1 MLMIPNQEQ
10 NGKDDDLLYYSQLL
24 QIKQYEL
31 ETLLDISKAINENIS
46 EEDLYKVY
54 GNSIRPMQDIDGLAL
69 YVLEDGI
76 WSSKVH
82 FGTEKAYDAS
92 LIDKEIKGIDVI
104 TFLDKNSDSELAA
117 FFEVVIPIKHKSNV
131 LAYVF
136 ISVIGDHLELA
147 KDYLPLIQII
157 SNLVLVAIEN
167 KRFARKQLLQEA
179 MKKELQIAQQVQN
192 LLFPKKLPSTHA
204 LQIKAAYYPH
214 KQVGGDYYDYIPLE
228 DNRFM
233 VCIADVSGK
242 GIPAA
247 MIMSN
252 FQASLRALVLQGLE
266 FIDIIKGVNGLIRN
280 NGDGDYFITFF
291 GAIIDPNNKV
301 IHYVNAGHNPPMLF
315 KNGKVL
321 FLDKGT
327 TVLGVFEEL
336 PFINEGIVDY
346 KDEAFIYAY
355 TDGLTEAQNAN
366 EEEYGD
372 ENLMYFIMKNID
384 KADSNLNQLIKE
396 NVDEHRGDVPYHD
409 DVTMLSCWI
418 R

>member
-1 MLMIPNQEQ
+1 MIPNLEQ

-69 YVLEDGI
+69 YVFEEGE
-76 WSSKVH
+76 WSAKVH
-82 FGTEKAYDAS
+82 FGTEKAYDAA
-92 LIDKEIKGIDVI
+92 LIDIEIAGIEVI
-104 TFLDKNSDSELAA
+104 TFLDKSKDTELAK
-117 FFEVVIPIKHKSNV
+117 FFEVVIPVKHKSHV

-136 ISVIGDHLELA
+136 VSVIGDHIELA
-147 KDYLPLIQII
+147 RDYLPLIQII
-157 SNLVLVAIEN
+157 SNLVLVAVEN
-167 KRFARKQLLQEA
+167 KRFSRKQLQQEA
-179 MKKELQIAQQVQN
+179 IKKELQIAQQVQN
-192 LLFPKKLPSTHA
+192 LLFPKKLPNTPK
-204 LQIKAAYYPH
+204 LQIQAAYYPH
-214 KQVGGDYYDYIPLE
+214 KQVGGDYYDYIPL
-228 DNRFM
+228 DNDRFM
-233 VCIADVSGK
+233 ICIADVSGK

-266 FIDIIKGVNGLIRN
+266 FIEIITGVNDLIRN
-280 NGDGDYFITFF
+280 NAEGDYFITFF
-291 GAIIDPNNKV
+291 GAIIDPINKV

-321 FLDKGT
+321 LLEKGT
-327 TVLGVFEEL
+327 TVLGIFEEL
-336 PFINEGIVDY
+336 PFINEGIIDY

-355 TDGLTEAQNAN
+355 TDGLTEAQNSS

-372 ENLMYFIMKNID
+372 EKLMYFIMKNID
-384 KADSNLNQLIKE
+384 KSGANLNQLIKD
-396 NVDEHRGDVPYHD
+396 NVDEYRGDVPYHD